1 MKIEVTEYEKIFS
14 FELDTVAQ
22 LCGQNII
29 KKSYILE
36 SLRRYFGTYKYRE
49 EQNKWRDNVKI
60 NHETV
65 GRRFFTLIS
74 ISRKTDIL
82 DMIKWSKQSLLAEY
96 ISQFIQKYRC
106 QSHLT
111 MINKELEN
119 IYQALNMELNQLGS
133 IELTYSVSSVWDM
146 VQKTSV
152 IGRGD
157 TSLEDKEN
165 YELLLTWI
173 NLLESVL
180 ANDPKKMLIIME
192 DIDHI
197 VSRDEYKDF
206 LVRIQN
212 ICTKYDIYFV
222 LSTSIDGYVVCDKEL
237 CSGISIYG
245 DVDFQMPTF
254 DKVMQYII
262 NNYPYYKAFTE
273 YELQQNLAKIIHR
286 IGQKSFLSSIE
297 ENVVC
302 KLINKSLMLNEK
314 WKNNENIA
322 EIAFLKS

>member
-65 GRRFFTLIS
+65 GRKFFTLIS
-74 ISRKTDIL
+74 ISRKADIL

-111 MINKELEN
+111 MINNELEN
-119 IYQALNMELNQLGS
+119 IYQALNTELNQLGS

-157 TSLEDKEN
+157 TSLEDEEN
-165 YELLLTWI
+165 YDLLLTWI

-180 ANDPKKMLIIME
+180 ANAPKKMLVIME

-197 VSRDEYKDF
+197 ISRDEYKDF

-245 DVDFQMPTF
+245 DVDFQMPAF
-254 DKVMQYII
+254 DNVMQYMID
-262 NNYPYYKAFTE
+262 NYPYYKTFTE
-273 YELQQNLAKIIHR
+273 NELQQNLVKIIHR

-314 WKNNENIA
+314 WENNENIA